1 MKNKLK
7 PIPKN
12 SNTIETDSLPEKVS
26 LQQLKAIWNDELHN
40 YTDDELIKIRDWL
53 YLVAKMVITVSQR
66 MEKEHTLIKQQQ
78 IQEHSLLQAALA
90 RTHTLWLRDLEQ
102 LMLPLECSHLQAPER
117 SLLESLILQ
126 PAQVMPLLQFTMPLD

>member
-78 IQEHSLLQAALA
+78 IQEHENTQSYP
-90 RTHTLWLRDLEQ
+90 LRKSEYRRA
-102 LMLPLECSHLQAPER
+102 S
-117 SLLESLILQ
+117 
-126 PAQVMPLLQFTMPLD
+126 